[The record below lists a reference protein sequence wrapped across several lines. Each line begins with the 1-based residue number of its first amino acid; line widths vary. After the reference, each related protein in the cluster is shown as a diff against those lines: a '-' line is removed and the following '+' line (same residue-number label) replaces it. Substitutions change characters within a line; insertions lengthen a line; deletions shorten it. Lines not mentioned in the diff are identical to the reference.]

1 MELYEWLKDCTVTR
15 YRIVV
20 YEKTGMIKFKTK
32 IYQGYYFCGE
42 EYLLGLN
49 FELNSRKTADFIK
62 ICFSGLQAS

>member
-1 MELYEWLKDCTVTR
+1 M

-62 ICFSGLQAS
+62 ICFSDLQAS